1 MSIIVAT
8 GVYALLLKFLQKN
21 SPHNV
26 HTKGFL
32 NNVKKLH
39 FLHGGFPNTFLC
51 GTNVSVKMSARQCWP
66 EQGRSSFLFL
76 FLALLSDQKDIQ
88 GNWIN
93 TFPPVDTQPFRHKC
107 NCKEEET
114 FPYLFLNI
122 ERIASFFYS
131 IVSSLKPPFLNL
143 NQESSRIY
151 VCQEEPGL

>member
-1 MSIIVAT
+1 MFKRKAFWT
-8 GVYALLLKFLQKN
+8 MLKKTALFL
-21 SPHNV
+21 HR
-26 HTKGFL
+26 GFL
-32 NNVKKLH
+32 
-39 FLHGGFPNTFLC
+39 NTFLC

-66 EQGRSSFLFL
+66 EQGRSSFLFH

-114 FPYLFLNI
+114 FPFLFLII
-122 ERIASFFYS
+122 ERIASFFYN
-131 IVSSLKPPFLNL
+131 IVSFKPPFLNL
-143 NQESSRIY
+143 NQESSRLY